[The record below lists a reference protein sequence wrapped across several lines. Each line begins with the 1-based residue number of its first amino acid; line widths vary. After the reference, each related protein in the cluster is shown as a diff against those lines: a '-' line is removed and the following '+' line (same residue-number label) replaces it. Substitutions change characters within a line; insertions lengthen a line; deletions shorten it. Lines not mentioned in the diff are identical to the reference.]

1 MSRLLFD
8 EKPMMVLPKLATRI
22 GLNETIFLQQLYY
35 WLKESQHVHDGHQW
49 VYNSYEGWHVQFP
62 FWSIST
68 IRRVI
73 SKLEKEQLILTGN
86 YNRLKIDK
94 TKWYRIN
101 FEVLE
106 AIYDKEVLSPAVQ
119 NEGDVSFRT
128 VQEEQHEATIWTA
141 VESVLT
147 KAIPEITSEKE
158 VVKEM
163 RAQEQDPFQFFEQN
177 GFGTIGAYLSG
188 KILSWCEDLS
198 EELVIEAM
206 KQAVENGSK
215 NWKYIEAI
223 LRDWASKGYQT
234 VEEVQAEQL
243 AYTERTA
250 KKRNQPPEPTGRCIP
265 SEFKLDLSAGEDKFW
280 GNSSAVSSNT
290 SQRLYVKEDGFK
302 SNRQSYQ

>member
-1 MSRLLFD
+1 MSRLLFN
-8 EKPMMVLPKLATRI
+8 ETPMILLPKLATRI

-35 WLKESQHVHDGHQW
+35 WLKESKQIHDGHQW
-49 VYNSYEGWHVQFP
+49 VYNSYEGWHAQFP

-86 YNRLKIDK
+86 FNRLKIDK

-106 AIYDKEVLSPAVQ
+106 AIYDEEVLSPAVQ
-119 NEGDVSFRT
+119 NEGDVSVRT
-128 VQEEQHEATIWTA
+128 VQEEQYEASTRAAEET
-141 VESVLT
+141 VLT
-147 KAIPEITSEKE
+147 TPIPGTTSEITSEKE
-158 VVKEM
+158 VGKEI

-234 VEEVQAEQL
+234 VEEVQAAQL

-265 SEFKLDLSAGEDKFW
+265 GEFKLDLSAGEDDFW
-280 GNSSAVSSNT
+280 GNSSAVSRYT
-290 SQRLYVKEDGFK
+290 SQRVYV
-302 SNRQSYQ
+302 